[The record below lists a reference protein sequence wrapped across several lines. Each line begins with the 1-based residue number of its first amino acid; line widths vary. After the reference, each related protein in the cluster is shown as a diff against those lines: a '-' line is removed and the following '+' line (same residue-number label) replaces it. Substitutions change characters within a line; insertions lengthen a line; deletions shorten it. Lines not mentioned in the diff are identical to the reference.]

1 MALSRPKKF
10 MIPNLV
16 SHCTFTLHVN
26 RHRKQTTAETK
37 KWLFKDGN
45 LLGRK
50 RDSYHGL
57 NAGLLT
63 AMCYPDAAC
72 PQLRV
77 CNDFLTYLFHLD
89 NLSDDMDDRGT
100 LSVGNEVLNSLYHPY
115 TWRSSA
121 RVGKMAREYDFFLT
135 SCRTLTDISAIFS
148 LYKRVI
154 PTASPGAQRRFIETM
169 DLFFQSVTQ
178 QALDRATG
186 VIPDLESYI
195 ALRRDTS
202 GCKPCWAL
210 IECKVF
216 LASVIGGIL
225 IKRLSV

>member
-1 MALSRPKKF
+1 MSPSPSRPQTMASLRLKKF
-10 MIPNLV
+10 MIPDLV
-16 SHCTFTLHVN
+16 SHCTFMLRVN
-26 RHRKQTTAETK
+26 RHRNQTTAETK

-50 RDSYHGL
+50 RNSYHGL
-57 NAGLLT
+57 RAGLLT

-115 TWRSSA
+115 TWRSPA

-135 SCRTLTDISAIFS
+135 SCRTLTDISAILVYISGSF
-148 LYKRVI
+148 L
-154 PTASPGAQRRFIETM
+154 QRPLERN
-169 DLFFQSVTQ
+169 
-178 QALDRATG
+178 G
-186 VIPDLESYI
+186 VL
-195 ALRRDTS
+195 
-202 GCKPCWAL
+202 
-210 IECKVF
+210 
-216 LASVIGGIL
+216 
-225 IKRLSV
+225 